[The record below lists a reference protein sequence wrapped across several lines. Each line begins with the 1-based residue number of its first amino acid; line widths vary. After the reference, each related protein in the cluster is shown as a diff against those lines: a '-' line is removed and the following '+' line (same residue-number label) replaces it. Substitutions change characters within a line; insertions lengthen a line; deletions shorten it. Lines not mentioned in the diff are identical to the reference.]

1 MEVHGEEI
9 FPIQPFRSLAVIFL
23 LKKIYCFLEQDHIDR
38 LKNGKSVRYSR
49 PLSFTIMN
57 PLGQRYLRTR
67 TEISLDKSGDIRPQS
82 RTMDRQIK
90 CILVI
95 IPPTGNCIIF
105 FTVSICY
112 IKFKFRK

>member
-57 PLGQRYLRTR
+57 PLAELIGA
-67 TEISLDKSGDIRPQS
+67 
-82 RTMDRQIK
+82 
-90 CILVI
+90 
-95 IPPTGNCIIF
+95 
-105 FTVSICY
+105 
-112 IKFKFRK
+112 

>member
-57 PLGQRYLRTR
+57 DRDIFGQGRRYLWTKA
-67 TEISLDKSGDIRPQS
+67 EISARKAVQW
-82 RTMDRQIK
+82 TDR
-90 CILVI
+90 
-95 IPPTGNCIIF
+95 
-105 FTVSICY
+105 
-112 IKFKFRK
+112 

>member
-49 PLSFTIMN
+49 PS
-57 PLGQRYLRTR
+57 GQDRDIFGQGWRYLWTKA
-67 TEISLDKSGDIRPQS
+67 EISARKAVQW
-82 RTMDRQIK
+82 TDR
-90 CILVI
+90 
-95 IPPTGNCIIF
+95 
-105 FTVSICY
+105 
-112 IKFKFRK
+112 